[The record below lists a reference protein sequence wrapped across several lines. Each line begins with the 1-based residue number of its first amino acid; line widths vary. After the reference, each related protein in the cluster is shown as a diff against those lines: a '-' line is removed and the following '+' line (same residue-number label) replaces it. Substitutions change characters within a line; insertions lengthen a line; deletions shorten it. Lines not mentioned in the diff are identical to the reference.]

1 MSSPEVYEQADPD
14 GPPTTLDDR
23 TGRGSPGANQGKAE
37 DFPAAESQGQTE
49 TPGAAD
55 PQGPARA
62 QKDAAGGPG
71 DAADVP
77 VLSDQA
83 EPGTSEELPPVAG
96 GYVPDVDES
105 TATRR

>member
-1 MSSPEVYEQADPD
+1 MSTPEVYDD

-55 PQGPARA
+55 PQGGSRA
-62 QKDAAGGPG
+62 PVAPAAGAG

-83 EPGTSEELPPVAG
+83 EPGTSEELPPVPG
-96 GYVPDVDES
+96 TYTPDVDES

>member
-1 MSSPEVYEQADPD
+1 MSSPEVYDD
-14 GPPTTLDDR
+14 GPTTTLQDR

-55 PQGPARA
+55 PQGASRGA
-62 QKDAAGGPG
+62 DLAAGGAG

-96 GYVPDVDES
+96 TYVPDVDES

>member
-1 MSSPEVYEQADPD
+1 MSSPEVYDD
-14 GPPTTLDDR
+14 SGPPTTLDDR

-49 TPGAAD
+49 TPGAGD
-55 PQGPARA
+55 PQGPTWEP
-62 QKDAAGGPG
+62 AAVHGGAG

-96 GYVPDVDES
+96 AYVPDVDES